1 MELDQAIQ
9 ELSIKDDG
17 PLILS
22 NQAQYCSIE
31 RNKCS
36 IVGRF
41 LNPSLQRMSNWIL
54 DMPRIWRLYSRV
66 RGVALSQ
73 ERFQFFFN
81 SEDDLIEILKTG
93 IWTQDE
99 WCVVMERWVE
109 KPTEDSLMFVPV
121 WLRLRNIPINYYT
134 EDTIKKIA
142 GCVGQ
147 VLKVELDLEK
157 SQAQDYVRVQVL
169 FDVRNPLRNS
179 KEVQTPSGEV
189 VSVSFDFERIRKR
202 CFYCQRLTHEKNVCP
217 QSKSEINK
225 ETAVHPRSCDSGLIE
240 GKAVLRKNTEKNL
253 YPDKLSTLTKASCM
267 VHSENIQSSFKKV
280 CIPNLSISSAGNG
293 DYEMIS
299 ELPLGVTDA
308 SSSGLS
314 IKQKNPRKRKASL
327 IRKKQELKG
336 DTKGKEDS
344 LNIEFA
350 SIIKRKKESTGVE
363 TSEEIEKDEFAVVH
377 HEPLQYD

>member
-1 MELDQAIQ
+1 MQ
-9 ELSIKDDG
+9 EAFVKVESLSGYK
-17 PLILS
+17 
-22 NQAQYCSIE
+22 
-31 RNKCS
+31 
-36 IVGRF
+36 
-41 LNPSLQRMSNWIL
+41 
-54 DMPRIWRLYSRV
+54 
-66 RGVALSQ
+66 
-73 ERFQFFFN
+73 FFSVFF
-81 SEDDLIEILKTG
+81 LKTAL
-93 IWTQDE
+93 
-99 WCVVMERWVE
+99 
-109 KPTEDSLMFVPV
+109 PS
-121 WLRLRNIPINYYT
+121 INP
-134 EDTIKKIA
+134 E
-142 GCVGQ
+142 
-147 VLKVELDLEK
+147 
-157 SQAQDYVRVQVL
+157 
-169 FDVRNPLRNS
+169 
-179 KEVQTPSGEV
+179 
-189 VSVSFDFERIRKR
+189 
-202 CFYCQRLTHEKNVCP
+202 
-217 QSKSEINK
+217 
-225 ETAVHPRSCDSGLIE
+225 LIE

-293 DYEMIS
+293 DYEVIS

>member
-1 MELDQAIQ
+1 
-9 ELSIKDDG
+9 
-17 PLILS
+17 
-22 NQAQYCSIE
+22 
-31 RNKCS
+31 
-36 IVGRF
+36 
-41 LNPSLQRMSNWIL
+41 
-54 DMPRIWRLYSRV
+54 
-66 RGVALSQ
+66 
-73 ERFQFFFN
+73 
-81 SEDDLIEILKTG
+81 
-93 IWTQDE
+93 
-99 WCVVMERWVE
+99 MERWVE
-109 KPTEDSLMFVPV
+109 KPTEDSLMFVPI

-202 CFYCQRLTHEKNVCP
+202 CFYCQRLSHEKNVCP
-217 QSKSEINK
+217 HSKSEINK

-240 GKAVLRKNTEKNL
+240 GKAALRKNTEKNL
-253 YPDKLSTLTKASCM
+253 FPDKLSTLTKASCM

-377 HEPLQYD
+377 HEPPQYD